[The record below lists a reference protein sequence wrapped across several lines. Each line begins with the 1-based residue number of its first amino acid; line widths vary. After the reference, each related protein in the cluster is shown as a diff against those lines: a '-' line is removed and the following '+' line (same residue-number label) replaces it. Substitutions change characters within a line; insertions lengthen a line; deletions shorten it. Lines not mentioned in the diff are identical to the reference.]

1 MHGGTRRVVPFRR
14 KFCIQAILSLLLA
27 LPALG
32 RPAQPVRFEVSFPA
46 SLQAGPITGRVFVYV
61 STSAETE
68 PRLGAQ
74 SSAIF
79 AINVEAQRA
88 GAVAVIDQSTLGFPP
103 TSLKDIPAGDYYVQA
118 LLNFYT
124 EFPRADGHRI

>member
-1 MHGGTRRVVPFRR
+1 GPTTTAATSVPKTSQEDRLRCMDKESSLAVPFRR

-27 LPALG
+27 LPAFG
-32 RPAQPVRFEVSFPA
+32 RPAQSLRFEVSFPT
-46 SLQAGPITGRVFVYV
+46 SLHAGPITGRVFVYV
-61 STSAETE
+61 STSGETE

-74 SSAIF
+74 SSAMF

-103 TSLKDIPAGDYYVQA
+103 
-118 LLNFYT
+118 
-124 EFPRADGHRI
+124 RA